1 MNIVML
7 DAFTANPSD
16 LSWAAFEAL
25 GTCDFYDRTPPEKI
39 VERAKDAEVIITNKA
54 PLSRQ
59 TLEALPKL
67 KYIGVIA
74 TGYNVV
80 DVAAAAERGITVTNV
95 PGYSSASVAQAVFA
109 LLLELTNRT
118 GHHAR
123 RVSEGAWA
131 ECPDFCF
138 WDHPIVEL
146 QGLTLGLVGLGDI
159 GQSVAR
165 IGQALGMR
173 VIAARRT
180 WAVPPP
186 ECIVPTPLAEVLSQ
200 AEVVSLHCPLTDDT
214 RLLINAESL
223 STMKSSAYL
232 INTARGPLVDEA
244 ALAHALNNGRL
255 AGAGLDVLTVEP
267 PKPGNP
273 LFTAKN
279 CFITPHVAWASRASR
294 GRLIAQCAENVK
306 QWAAGHAVNV
316 VG

>member
-7 DAFTANPSD
+7 DAYTANPSD

-25 GTCDFYDRTPPEKI
+25 GTCAIYDRTPPELV

-54 PLSRQ
+54 PLSRE
-59 TLEALPKL
+59 TIASLPKL
-67 KYIGVIA
+67 RYIGVIA

-80 DVAAAAERGITVTNV
+80 DVAAAAEHGVTVTNV

-118 GHHAR
+118 GHHAQ
-123 RVSEGAWA
+123 RVREGAWA
-131 ECPDFCF
+131 ACPDFTF
-138 WDHPIVEL
+138 SDYPIIEL
-146 QGLTLGLVGLGDI
+146 HGLTLGLVGLGDI

-165 IGQALGMR
+165 IGQSLGMN
-173 VIAARRT
+173 VIATRRT
-180 WAVPPP
+180 WAVAPP
-186 ECIVPTPLAEVLSQ
+186 EGIVPTPLDEVLAKSD
-200 AEVVSLHCPLTDDT
+200 VVSLHCPLTDDT
-214 RLLINAESL
+214 RLLINAQSL
-223 STMKSSAYL
+223 ATMKSTAYL
-232 INTARGPLVDEA
+232 INTARGPLVDEQ
-244 ALAHALNNGRL
+244 ALAVALNEGRI

-267 PKPGNP
+267 PKADNP

-294 GRLIAQCAENVK
+294 RRLIAGCAENVR
-306 QWAAGHAVNV
+306 QWAAGSPVNV